1 MTKIASITITEQEG
15 FFSKKDFKW
24 SDISDFSVIAGVNG
38 SGKTKLLDWISKN
51 RIFNQK
57 HLIRY
62 VDINYKPPLEKHAN
76 VIESQYH
83 YKHFEE
89 NGKYY
94 AIEKTGAK
102 HDWDSDKNNFINN
115 DVIRKIDYAIL
126 DQIIR
131 ERKKFNNNIS
141 EIKSELSKREKYA
154 QTNNIHDLLPSD
166 VRNDKPWDR
175 VDRILKDF
183 GLFIRLNRENLN
195 GELGFI
201 RTDSGTSLEMKDLS
215 SGEAIAFATAL
226 WTWGNSSGQKT
237 DLLLIDEFDAHLN
250 PSIAEQFISVIKK
263 YFVEL
268 GVQVI
273 MTTHNP
279 STIVYAKKFNAK
291 TIWMTAGTIN
301 INMEYD
307 DIVRELSNG
316 LIDVH
321 DLEENLQLLITNT
334 HKKVLY
340 TEGKT
345 DAKHIKSAIKALNME
360 KQFEN
365 IFIFGC
371 TGVKHIPIFMKM
383 PTDQEWQLALFD
395 SDKAGREIFKKV
407 KQDESFQKKLKAKKL
422 KLLFISC
429 RRDKEIEDLFEDR
442 IRANKGKSAL
452 ANFMSEDINQTEEN
466 FKNFKPILNKIH
478 KIVNS

>member
-1 MTKIASITITEQEG
+1 MTKITSITISEQEG
-15 FFSKKDFKW
+15 FFSKKDFQW
-24 SDISDFSVIAGVNG
+24 SDISNFSVIAGING

-51 RIFNQK
+51 RSFNQK

-62 VDINYKPPLEKHAN
+62 VDINYKTPLDKHAN
-76 VIESQYH
+76 VIESKYRF
-83 YKHFEE
+83 KHFEE

-115 DVIRKIDYAIL
+115 GVISKIDYAIL
-126 DQIIR
+126 DEIIR
-131 ERKKFNNNIS
+131 ERKRFNSSIH
-141 EIKSELSKREKYA
+141 EIKSELTKREKYDK
-154 QTNNIHDLLPSD
+154 TNSISDLLPSNVTD
-166 VRNDKPWDR
+166 DKPWDR
-175 VDRILKDF
+175 IDRILNDF
-183 GLFIRLNRENLN
+183 GLYIRLNRENLN

-201 RTDSGTSLEMKDLS
+201 RTDSGTPLEMKDLS
-215 SGEAIAFATAL
+215 SGEAIAFAIAL
-226 WTWGNSSGQKT
+226 WTWGNSSKQKT

-250 PSIAEQFISVIKK
+250 PSIAEQFISVVKK
-263 YFVEL
+263 YFVDL

-279 STIVYAKKFNAK
+279 STIVYAKKSGAK
-291 TIWMTAGTIN
+291 TIWMSDGRIN
-301 INMEYD
+301 INVEYD

-321 DLEENLQLLITNT
+321 DFEEKLQLLITNPN
-334 HKKVLY
+334 KRVLY

-345 DAKHIKSAIKALNME
+345 DEQHIKSAIRALKME

-365 IFIFGC
+365 IFIFGG

-383 PTDQEWQLALFD
+383 PTDQEYQIALFD

-407 KQDESFQKKLKAKKL
+407 KQDEYFQKKLKTKKL
-422 KLLFISC
+422 KLLFVSS
-429 RRDKEIEDLFEDR
+429 RRDKEIEDLFEDK
-442 IRANKGKSAL
+442 IRAKKGKTAL
-452 ANFMSEDINQTEEN
+452 ANYMSEEINQTEEN
-466 FKNFKPILNKIH
+466 FEKFRPILNKIY
-478 KIVNS
+478 KTITS